1 MTLRLKGSTSGH
13 TEVKAPASAGSNT
26 LTLPTS
32 NGSAEQFL
40 KNSGTAGELEFSSM
54 VETST
59 GVGIGTAS
67 PSNML
72 HINGS
77 SPSIRLSDTGAN
89 GSAFSIIEDNNGL
102 LKFRN
107 DAGNSG
113 TGSGI
118 AFEVDGSEKLRL
130 DSSGNVGI
138 GTTSPDYRLCVEGT
152 GVVRHKIT
160 CTNNHGA
167 GAGVYMRTLN
177 AGSTVGT
184 ATIAIDNAGNLK
196 IFSGAS
202 TESER
207 MRIASSGNVG
217 IGTTSPGEDLH
228 VFSSAG
234 AIKIDSSGDSAL
246 RFAASGTN
254 KFSIFQSGGTLRFF
268 DNTNNA
274 ERMRIDSNGIIST
287 YRYNKWLRSDGTT
300 NCGFI
305 GKGDQVISGGSNA
318 DFGISTGGGNLLFGS
333 GGTTERARIDS
344 SGRLLVGTTTSNA
357 APLTVNGVVGFGDSQ
372 FRAVFGDGYL
382 DADSTNT
389 FGAGNSEVQIQAH
402 QSNRPAFLSLGGPQG
417 TNEGLGAINFFNSG
431 NTDGKRSRVLILGA
445 QQGSNSDQGGMLL
458 LYTAADGGS
467 SPTERVKIQK
477 DGSFNVYGVYSATGA
492 ASANVVVDS
501 GGQLFRSTSSA
512 KYKIDIETI
521 DESYSDALLNCRPV
535 WYRSICSTD
544 NSAHSFWGFIAEE
557 VAEIDPR
564 LVHWKTTE
572 VTYDEKSSA
581 VETPC
586 DPEPE
591 GVAYD
596 RFVPHLLNLI
606 KRQKEQIEAMEARL
620 SALEAG

>member
-1 MTLRLKGSTSGH
+1 MATHDYVIANGTGSAVRSDLNNALAAIVSNNSSSSEPSTKYAYQWWADTTTGQLKLRNSANNGWVTIFELDGTMLMEDGTLSTPGLAFATDLNTGIYKAGTDIIGFAAGGTESLRLGTSGAVFN
-13 TEVKAPASAGSNT
+13 EGSNDYDFRVE
-26 LTLPTS
+26 S
-32 NGSAEQFL
+32 NGQTHMLFVD
-40 KNSGTAGELEFSSM
+40 AGNDRI
-54 VETST
+54 
-59 GVGIGTAS
+59 GIGTSAPAVTLDIES
-67 PSNML
+67 TNPT
-72 HINGS
+72 
-77 SPSIRLSDTGAN
+77 IRLTDSDA
-89 GSAFSIIEDNNGL
+89 
-102 LKFRN
+102 
-107 DAGNSG
+107 SG
-113 TGSGI
+113 TPECQISGGGGDLVLEADRDNEKSDSLI
-118 AFEVDGSEKLRL
+118 RFAIDGSEKLRL
-130 DSSGNVGI
+130 
-138 GTTSPDYRLCVEGT
+138 
-152 GVVRHKIT
+152 
-160 CTNNHGA
+160 
-167 GAGVYMRTLN
+167 
-177 AGSTVGT
+177 
-184 ATIAIDNAGNLK
+184 
-196 IFSGAS
+196 
-202 TESER
+202 
-207 MRIASSGNVG
+207 
-217 IGTTSPGEDLH
+217 
-228 VFSSAG
+228 
-234 AIKIDSSGDSAL
+234 
-246 RFAASGTN
+246 
-254 KFSIFQSGGTLRFF
+254 
-268 DNTNNA
+268 NT
-274 ERMRIDSNGIIST
+274 
-287 YRYNKWLRSDGTT
+287 
-300 NCGFI
+300 
-305 GKGDQVISGGSNA
+305 
-318 DFGISTGGGNLLFGS
+318 
-333 GGTTERARIDS
+333 

-357 APLTVNGVVGFGDSQ
+357 APLTVNGTVGFGDSQ